1 MGYSV
6 SWLAVRGKDA
16 NLVRQQ
22 LGLQQTG
29 QREEIPESPVL
40 GSDLPTG
47 WYLVFANRCDYA
59 ENAGLD
65 RLSVD
70 CEVVACSVEEHVMV
84 SAASGWKDGRNT
96 WAITHDSQRGPE
108 DLEVE
113 GEPPSVFSA
122 IRERLNAQ
130 QAERGDADYIFDI
143 PVEVAESLTGFRHDE
158 DIEHAAAEPFEVLAA
173 AKTKRWW
180 QIWK

>member
-16 NLVRQQ
+16 HLVREQ

-29 QREEIPESPVL
+29 QREEVPESPVL
-40 GSDLPTG
+40 GADLPTG
-47 WYLVFANRCDYA
+47 WYLVLANGWDYA

-84 SAASGWKDGRNT
+84 SAASGWKHGRNT
-96 WAITHDSQRGPE
+96 WTITHDSQRGRE

-113 GEPPSVFSA
+113 GEPPSVFPA
-122 IRERLNAQ
+122 IRGRLMAE
-130 QAERGDADYIFDI
+130 QAERGDADYVFDI
-143 PVEVAESLTGFRHDE
+143 PVEVAKSLTGFRHDE
-158 DIEHAAAEPFEVLAA
+158 DIEHAAAKPFEVLAA
-173 AKTKRWW
+173 VKTKRWW